1 MRRALEQLQA
11 LGFAEAIVWV
21 HADNRRARH
30 FYEAGGW
37 RPDGVERDE
46 EAFGHVVKELRHRI
60 SMRAATT
67 AA

>member
-1 MRRALEQLQA
+1 
-11 LGFAEAIVWV
+11 V

-46 EAFGHVVKELRHRI
+46 EAFGHVVKELRHSI